1 LAPKGVR
8 VNAVCPGFIEMESAR
23 AMVEEIAR
31 IDGISLDAARADR
44 RVDRRHSAW
53 RSSVVCD

>member
-1 LAPKGVR
+1 
-8 VNAVCPGFIEMESAR
+8 
-23 AMVEEIAR
+23 MVEEIAR